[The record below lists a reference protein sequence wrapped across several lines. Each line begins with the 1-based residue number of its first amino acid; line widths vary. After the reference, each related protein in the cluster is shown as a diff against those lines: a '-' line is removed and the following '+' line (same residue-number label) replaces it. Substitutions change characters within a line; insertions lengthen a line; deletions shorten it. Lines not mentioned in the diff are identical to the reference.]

1 MIKSTIPFHIP
12 YTSGRE
18 LENIAALIEE
28 NSYRSNGRFTTRCEE
43 KIAQQMGAEDCL
55 LTSSGTH
62 ALEMAALL
70 LNIGE
75 GDEVIIPAY
84 THYSTA
90 NAFLLHGAKVICVD
104 IDPNTLN
111 IDPEKAAAAVTRQ
124 TRAIIP
130 IHYGGAS
137 ADMGKLKKIADEHS
151 LDIIED
157 GALSYGS
164 SCNGQKLG
172 TIGSIGCLS
181 FHSAKVLTSGG
192 EGGAILLN
200 KKGLRNRAEI
210 LHEMGTDRSDF
221 FRKLVPEYTWK
232 DIGSSY
238 LMSELSAA
246 FLSAQLDT
254 AAEAMKKRVVIWDT
268 YHENLADL
276 EKTGFIKRAANPV
289 FSKHNAHTYYIRTTQ
304 QEKLREYLIKKGI
317 ETATHY
323 KVLPET
329 PYGKSCKNIT
339 VPEPV
344 KNAVDVSNTLLRLPL
359 YPDLA
364 LESAKSIC
372 REIINFFELSKGAN
386 R

>member
-12 YTSGRE
+12 YTSGKE
-18 LENIAALIEE
+18 LENITALIQE
-28 NSYRSNGRFTTRCEE
+28 NSYRSKGIFTKQCEE
-43 KIAQQMGAEDCL
+43 KIAVQTGAEDCL

-90 NAFLLHGAKVICVD
+90 NAFLLRGAKVVCVD
-104 IDPNTLN
+104 IDPDTLN
-111 IDPEKAAAAVTRQ
+111 IDPEKAAAAVTPQ

-130 IHYGGAS
+130 IHYGGTS
-137 ADMGKLKKIADEHS
+137 ADMGKLQAIANTHAIA
-151 LDIIED
+151 IIED
-157 GALSYGS
+157 AALSYGS
-164 SCNGQKLG
+164 SYNGKKLG
-172 TIGSIGCLS
+172 TLGSVGCLS

-200 KKGLRNRAEI
+200 RKGLRKKAEI
-210 LHEMGTDRSDF
+210 LQEMGTDRADF
-221 FRKLVPEYTWK
+221 FRNSIPEYTWQG
-232 DIGSSY
+232 IGSSF

-254 AAEAMKKRVVIWDT
+254 TAEAMKKRTVLWDL

-276 EKTGFIKRAANPV
+276 EKSGFIKRTVNPV
-289 FSKHNAHTYYIRTTQ
+289 FSEHNAHTYYIRTTQ
-304 QEKLREYLIKKGI
+304 QTKLREYLKQKGI
-317 ETATHY
+317 EAATHY

-329 PYGKSCKNIT
+329 PYGKNCRNIT
-339 VPEPV
+339 VAEPV
-344 KNAVDVSNTLLRLPL
+344 VHAVEASETLLRLPL
-359 YPDLA
+359 YPDLT
-364 LESAKSIC
+364 LESAEYIC
-372 REIINFFELSKGAN
+372 REIVEYFGLPK
-386 R
+386 RKYR